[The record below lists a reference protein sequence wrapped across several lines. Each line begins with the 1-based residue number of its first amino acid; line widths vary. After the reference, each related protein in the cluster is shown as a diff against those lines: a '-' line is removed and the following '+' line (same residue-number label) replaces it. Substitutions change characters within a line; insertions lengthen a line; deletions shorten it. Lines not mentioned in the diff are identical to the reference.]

1 MKTLSWFFVLV
12 KMYLKHEHIR
22 LSSIANIISITD
34 SEEHDSEAKHEKV
47 KNETGKMY
55 LIKN

>member
-1 MKTLSWFFVLV
+1 MNCIVLV
-12 KMYLKHEHIR
+12 KMYLKHEYIR